1 MWACIVPRMTHD
13 EWIRKHGTL
22 AARVEV
28 VRAQRD
34 ELTRHAEH
42 VPGPVLRKR
51 HNELDELEGGLLD
64 ELAELVEL
72 DRSGAV
78 S

>member
-1 MWACIVPRMTHD
+1 MVPRMTHD

-22 AARVEV
+22 SARLEAVRARV
-28 VRAQRD
+28 D
-34 ELTRHAEH
+34 ELARNAEH
-42 VPGPVLRKR
+42 IPGPVLRKR
-51 HNELDELEGGLLD
+51 YNVLDRLEGDLLD
-64 ELAELVEL
+64 QLAELVEL

>member
-1 MWACIVPRMTHD
+1 MTHD
-13 EWIRKHGTL
+13 EWMRKHGTL
-22 AARVEV
+22 HASVEV

-34 ELTRHAEH
+34 ELTRHAEY

-51 HNELDELEGGLLD
+51 HNELDELEGALLD

>member
-1 MWACIVPRMTHD
+1 MTHD
-13 EWIRKHGTL
+13 EWIRKHGAL
-22 AARVEV
+22 ATRVEV

-51 HNELDELEGGLLD
+51 YDELDRLELDLLD
-64 ELAELVEL
+64 QLAELVEL

>member
-1 MWACIVPRMTHD
+1 MTHD
-13 EWIRKHGTL
+13 QWMQEHGRLVAEL
-22 AARVEV
+22 AELNGK
-28 VRAQRD
+28 RD
-34 ELTRHAEH
+34 ELTRHSEYI
-42 VPGPVLRKR
+42 PGPVLRKR
-51 HNELDELEGGLLD
+51 HNVLDVLEAGLLD

>member
-1 MWACIVPRMTHD
+1 MTHD

-22 AARVEV
+22 AARVDE
-28 VRAQRD
+28 VRARRD
-34 ELTRHAEH
+34 ELTRASEY

-51 HNELDELEGGLLD
+51 LNVLDQMEGDLLD
-64 ELAELVEL
+64 QLAELVEL

>member
-1 MWACIVPRMTHD
+1 MKEHSR
-13 EWIRKHGTL
+13 L
-22 AARVEV
+22 SARVDV

-34 ELTRHAEH
+34 ELTRHAEY

-51 HNELDELEGGLLD
+51 QDVLDRLEGVLLD
-64 ELAELVEL
+64 RLAGLVEL
-72 DRSGAV
+72 DRAGAV

>member
-1 MWACIVPRMTHD
+1 MEHNTWMQL
-13 EWIRKHGTL
+13 HGTL
-22 AARVEV
+22 SGRVDV

-42 VPGPVLRKR
+42 IPGPLLQKR
-51 HNELDELEGGLLD
+51 DRELDRLELDLLD
-64 ELAELVEL
+64 QLAELVEL